1 MSDHETTFGSGFSS
15 TEFEPKAVGVESTER
30 EALTFGKVRSRTA
43 TNEAVRLIRDMI
55 LDGRLKPG
63 DRLPPERGLCAAM
76 GVSRPT
82 LREATQALVAMHI
95 LERRHG
101 AGTFVA
107 SLSLDELIQPLGFV
121 FALSN
126 SGLDELFEIRL
137 LLEPSAAAL
146 AAARATE
153 ADIESMRACL
163 QRAHER
169 RANPSALLE
178 LDSECHRLVH
188 EASNNRLLIHV
199 LAGITA
205 LAVDSRRVTTEVT
218 ARTEQSVDEL
228 DAVVG
233 AIAARQPQ
241 RAYDAMRMHIENVR
255 RKALGGPSNM
265 PQPARFVTRA
275 TDGSPA
281 DA

>member
-1 MSDHETTFGSGFSS
+1 LNERKPVLGSAQ
-15 TEFEPKAVGVESTER
+15 PGVEPEPGTTGDDSS
-30 EALTFGKVRSRTA
+30 AADGLTFSKVRSRTA

-63 DRLPPERGLCAAM
+63 DRLPPERELSAAM

-82 LREATQALVAMHI
+82 LREATHALVAMHI

-107 SLSLDELIQPLGFV
+107 SLSLEELIQPLSFV

-153 ADIESMRACL
+153 DDIAAMRTCVR
-163 QRAHER
+163 RAHER
-169 RANPSALLE
+169 RPDPGALLE
-178 LDSECHRLVH
+178 LDSEFHRLVH
-188 EASNNRLLIHV
+188 EASQNRLLIHV

-218 ARTEQSVDEL
+218 ARSDETVDEL

-241 RAYDAMRMHIENVR
+241 RAYDAMRVHIENVLR
-255 RKALGGPSNM
+255 TALGRQPSA
-265 PQPARFVTRA
+265 PEPARFVRHA
-275 TDGSPA
+275 TGESSGDG
-281 DA
+281 